1 MAELQPLNLQPPSLL
16 AVLVTMT
23 ESAPSKPY
31 RLSLEA
37 CLRDGTRIYLRTLRP
52 NDKTQLARGFERLS
66 ARSRRL
72 RFLAPLKRL
81 TSQQLCM
88 LTEVD
93 QVSHVAIGARDTS
106 RRGRPGVAVAR
117 FIRLPQDPSVA
128 EFAVTVVDEY
138 QHRGLGTLLIRLLL
152 DAARKLGLKTLR
164 GYVLPENTAM
174 IRLMDRLGASW
185 TRIWGETLAG
195 DLSVPEQVPNDK
207 ATTRAS

>member
-1 MAELQPLNLQPPSLL
+1 MAELQPPPLLIVLL
-16 AVLVTMT
+16 AMT
-23 ESAPSKPY
+23 GSAPPQPY

-52 NDKTQLARGFERLS
+52 NDRTQLARGFERLS
-66 ARSRRL
+66 ARSRRF
-72 RFLAPLKRL
+72 RFLAPLRRL
-81 TSQQLCM
+81 TSRQLSM

-117 FIRLPQDPSVA
+117 FIRLEQDPSVA
-128 EFAVTVVDEY
+128 EFAVTVADEY
-138 QHRGLGTLLIRLLL
+138 QRRGLGTLLIRLLL

-185 TRIWGETLAG
+185 SRIWGETLVG
-195 DLSVPEQVPNDK
+195 DLSVPEQVPSEK
-207 ATTRAS
+207 TTYTPA